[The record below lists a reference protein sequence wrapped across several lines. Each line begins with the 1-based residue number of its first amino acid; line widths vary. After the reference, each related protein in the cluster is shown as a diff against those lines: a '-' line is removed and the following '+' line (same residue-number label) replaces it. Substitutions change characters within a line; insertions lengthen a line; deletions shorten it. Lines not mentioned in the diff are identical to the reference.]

1 MSGVPAH
8 AVPVRP
14 AADGLPLITRQHLIP
29 SPSNPKLI
37 TSIPSDLRSPAEL
50 YDPFKDLEVSPT
62 EPYLALTRALT
73 LATPTRLE
81 RALSKQ
87 ETMSQVKNLRA
98 MFEGKGDT
106 SPPDRG
112 RSSGASTPVPGTTT
126 RPASW

>member
-1 MSGVPAH
+1 MLGGVRCGACATDGGWSAAH
-8 AVPVRP
+8 NQTTPHP
-14 AADGLPLITRQHLIP
+14 IP
-29 SPSNPKLI
+29 THPIPKLI

-50 YDPFKDLEVSPT
+50 YDPFKDLEVYPA
-62 EPYLALTRALT
+62 EPYPALT
-73 LATPTRLE
+73 LPTPTRRE

-87 ETMSQVKNLRA
+87 AAMSQVKNLRA

-126 RPASW
+126 RARPAS